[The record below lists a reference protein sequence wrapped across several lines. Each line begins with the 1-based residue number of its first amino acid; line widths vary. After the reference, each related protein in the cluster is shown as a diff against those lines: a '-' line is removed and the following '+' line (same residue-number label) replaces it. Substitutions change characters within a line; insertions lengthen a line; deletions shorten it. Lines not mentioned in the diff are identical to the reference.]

1 MDLEKTCTN
10 SILVFQ
16 LLNAIVYGRET
27 NGGSPSALRH
37 FPADIWRFGQLAFGL
52 LAPGTFPGQD
62 FWLLDIRRWDIWRL
76 EIWRPRQM
84 AAKTIGGRDN
94 PCPGRLA
101 S

>member
-1 MDLEKTCTN
+1 MAAPDPR
-10 SILVFQ
+10 SDISQ
-16 LLNAIVYGRET
+16 LTFGVLDDWHLDF
-27 NGGSPSALRH
+27 LR
-37 FPADIWRFGQLAFGL
+37 RGL
-52 LAPGTFPGQD
+52 PGQD
-62 FWLLDIRRWDIWRL
+62 IWLLDLRRLDIWRL